1 MPYIVLLS
9 GTHVT
14 GKEMTARTV
23 ATNLQCPYINGEMAH
38 TAANFSSRSADRRGG
53 GLDPAAS
60 FGNTWYR
67 KMSRLGLLE
76 ALENP
81 TLPPTPTSTPAANP
95 AALITVFALRK
106 FSRNAIK
113 NVMREKGVR
122 VIIVILQITTDTLSG
137 RTLGAEEEGD
147 AVRIMASKA
156 EDLRPPE
163 GEEDVLVVDSMQQV
177 DALIEDI
184 EGMVRRQVEV

>member
-1 MPYIVLLS
+1 
-9 GTHVT
+9 
-14 GKEMTARTV
+14 
-23 ATNLQCPYINGEMAH
+23 
-38 TAANFSSRSADRRGG
+38 
-53 GLDPAAS
+53 
-60 FGNTWYR
+60 
-67 KMSRLGLLE
+67 
-76 ALENP
+76 
-81 TLPPTPTSTPAANP
+81 
-95 AALITVFALRK
+95 
-106 FSRNAIK
+106 
-113 NVMREKGVR
+113 MREKGVR